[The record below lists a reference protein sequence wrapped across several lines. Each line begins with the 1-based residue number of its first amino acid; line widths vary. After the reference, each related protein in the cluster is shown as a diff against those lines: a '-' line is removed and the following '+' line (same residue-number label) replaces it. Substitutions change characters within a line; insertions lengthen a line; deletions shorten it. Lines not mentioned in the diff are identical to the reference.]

1 MSQLI
6 LTLPLADATGTP
18 EYRYCLSLDGQSVA
32 RHGRATAALLPA
44 TGRAAGELIALVPA
58 QALSWQR
65 VAVPPGVA
73 VHGPRMRAV
82 LEGLLEDHL
91 LDEPA
96 QLHFAL
102 APGASAGA
110 SVWVA
115 VCNRAWLRG
124 ALQALEAA
132 GRPVA
137 RVVPEMAPG
146 GDPTSPPRLHCS
158 GTAEAPLAL
167 LSNLPPEGGVCA
179 LPLNTA
185 ALALLP
191 AQPAP
196 LVTAEPAVAALAE
209 QMLGQ
214 AVALQAAPEHAL
226 QAARGPWDLAQ
237 FDLANSG
244 RTRALRKA
252 GGVLGAL
259 LHAPQWRAARWAT
272 AVLVLA
278 QVVGLNAWAWQQRQD
293 LAAKQ
298 AAVRNTLTSSFPQ
311 VTVVVDAPLQM
322 ERELVLLRRASGA
335 LAPGDLE
342 PMLAAAGSALPG
354 PASALDYTPAA
365 LQVRGVAA
373 PADLTALQSAAQAAG
388 YQLTQEGDSLWLRTE
403 ARP

>member
-32 RHGRATAALLPA
+32 RHGHATAALLPA

-73 VHGPRMRAV
+73 LHGPRMRAV
-82 LEGLLEDHL
+82 LEGLLEDYL
-91 LDEPA
+91 LDEPTR
-96 QLHFAL
+96 LHFAL

-115 VCNRAWLRG
+115 VCDRAWLRG
-124 ALQALEAA
+124 ALQTLEAA

-137 RVVPEMAPG
+137 RVVPEIAPG
-146 GDPTSPPRLHCS
+146 GGADSPPRLHCS

-167 LSNLPPEGGVCA
+167 LSNLPPDGSACA
-179 LPLNTA
+179 LPLTTA
-185 ALALLP
+185 ALAMLP
-191 AQPAP
+191 AQSAP
-196 LVTAEPAVAALAE
+196 IITAEPAVATLAE
-209 QMLGQ
+209 QLLGQ
-214 AVALQAAPEHAL
+214 PVALYSAPEHAL
-226 QAARGPWDLAQ
+226 QATRGQWDLAQ

-252 GGVLGAL
+252 GGLLGAL
-259 LHAPQWRAARWAT
+259 LHAPQWRAARWAS

-293 LAAKQ
+293 LASKRT
-298 AAVRNTLTSSFPQ
+298 AVQNTLLTSFPQ
-311 VTVVVDAPLQM
+311 VKVVVDAPLQM
-322 ERELVLLRRASGA
+322 ERELALLRRASGG

-342 PMLAAAGSALPG
+342 PMLAAAGSTLPG
-354 PASALDYTPAA
+354 PASALDYAPGA

-373 PADLTALQSAAQAAG
+373 PDDVTALQSAAQAAH